1 MVAIAVL
8 AIALVALL
16 SSQSRTMFV
25 ADSNDYA
32 TTSAHLGS
40 RQLAEILAADLSSA
54 PLSANFKAPHRD
66 YFWEAEIG
74 APPLDQTILTDDVA
88 GSLERID
95 LRVGDERRNQ
105 NTTITRYRF
114 DPDLR

>member
-1 MVAIAVL
+1 ML

-40 RQLAEILAADLSSA
+40 RQMAEILSGDLSSA
-54 PLSANFKAPHRD
+54 PRSANFKPPHRE
-66 YFWEAEIG
+66 YFWEVQIG

-88 GSLERID
+88 GALKRID
-95 LRVGDERRNQ
+95 LLIGDQRRNQ
-105 NTTITRYRF
+105 RTAITRYRF
-114 DPDLR
+114 DPESR